1 MTLNF
6 YTKTAEETIGLGEK
20 IGKNLRPGD
29 ILTLDGMLAAG
40 KTTLTKG
47 IAQSLGVDETVTSPT
62 FTIVSEY
69 PGTIPLYHID
79 VYRLDSAEDF
89 INVGGEEL
97 LYGRGVCVI
106 EWAQKIREILP
117 KETIPIQIDPL
128 PDGARRITVTNWNYG
143 DI

>member
-1 MTLNF
+1 MTLTL
-6 YTKTAEETIGLGEK
+6 YTKTAEETIELGKK

-47 IAQSLGVDETVTSPT
+47 IARSLEVDEIVTSPT

-89 INVGGEEL
+89 INIGGEEL
-97 LYGRGVCVI
+97 LYGQGVCVI

-117 KETIPIQIDPL
+117 KETISIQINPL
-128 PDGARRITVTNWNYG
+128 PEGTRSITVANWNYG